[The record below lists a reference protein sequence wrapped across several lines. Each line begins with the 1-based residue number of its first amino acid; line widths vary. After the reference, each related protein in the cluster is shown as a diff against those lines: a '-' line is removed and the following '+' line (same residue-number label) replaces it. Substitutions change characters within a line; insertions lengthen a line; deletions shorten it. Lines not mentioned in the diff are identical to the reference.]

1 MVRDGKADTVQHG
14 RRTRQSLDY
23 WFRQSE
29 RLNIARAH
37 YELRGTRFTDFAR
50 RIGVDRASA
59 FQLIK
64 LYKHR
69 SAILSDCREEE
80 DETTNRGECYFIPVG
95 APHWNARKASN
106 HVVGRLPAS
115 GSMARSQHERRTDLD
130 STAPFVHTPKVFL
143 HEGDSLTLLRTMAR
157 FHRSRCLH
165 NLTALFPE
173 IRLSE
178 REAIWFGALSGG
190 LPEGPGL
197 CFPRSS
203 ASAPRRRNVLR
214 RHWRYLVT
222 AQVGL

>member
-1 MVRDGKADTVQHG
+1 MPRLSITPVQKSAMQTRTHAQGVPTLSQMVRDGKADTVQHG

-29 RLNIARAH
+29 RLNIACAH

-80 DETTNRGECYFIPVG
+80 DETTNRGECYFIQVG
-95 APHWNARKASN
+95 AQHWNARKASN

-115 GSMARSQHERRTDLD
+115 GSMARSQHEHRTDL
-130 STAPFVHTPKVFL
+130 TAPPPSSIRPKYFC
-143 HEGDSLTLLRTMAR
+143 TKA
-157 FHRSRCLH
+157 
-165 NLTALFPE
+165 TA
-173 IRLSE
+173 
-178 REAIWFGALSGG
+178 
-190 LPEGPGL
+190 
-197 CFPRSS
+197 
-203 ASAPRRRNVLR
+203 
-214 RHWRYLVT
+214 
-222 AQVGL
+222 